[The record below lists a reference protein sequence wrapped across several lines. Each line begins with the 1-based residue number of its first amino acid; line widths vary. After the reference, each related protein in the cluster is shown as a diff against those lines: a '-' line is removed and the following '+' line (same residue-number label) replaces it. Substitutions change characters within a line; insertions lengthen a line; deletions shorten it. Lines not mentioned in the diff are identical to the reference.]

1 MTKIAAAIPAIM
13 AAATPQMLASIAM
26 AAAAGG
32 IDAYG
37 RRQTQKTND
46 AANQQWLA
54 YQDRKENAARLAE
67 ERGMKK
73 AQSSLD
79 QYLDTGTGE
88 ARAETIDTEAD
99 RLSGEFEQG
108 LDEGAANVIAS
119 DPGAGRSDVFDEALA
134 KSINTATT
142 DARKRM
148 QALARASAYGGSS
161 GGMSMNDA
169 TRGMTAGTQIGN
181 INMARGNNISALQR
195 YQAVQPEIFEY
206 RQSPM
211 VPILQAGSML
221 MGGMDPSKMGSWGT
235 SVFANGA
242 NAANPALTGFRPIA
256 RPANLGGT
264 AVSTAG
270 SPTGGGLSIF
280 NPAVPDRGFSFM
292 RV

>member
-1 MTKIAAAIPAIM
+1 MTKIAAAIPAIL
-13 AAATPQMLASIAM
+13 AAATPQMLASVAM

-37 RRQTQKTND
+37 RRQTQKTQD

-54 YQDRKENAARLAE
+54 YQDRKEKNARAAE

-88 ARAETIDTEAD
+88 ARAETIGTEAD

-108 LDEGAANVIAS
+108 LDEGAANVIANA
-119 DPGAGRSDVFDEALA
+119 PGAGRSEVFDEAMA
-134 KSINTATT
+134 KSINEATAES
-142 DARKRM
+142 RKRM
-148 QALARASAYGGSS
+148 QALAKASAYGGSS
-161 GGMSMNDA
+161 GGMNMNDA
-169 TRGMTAGTQIGN
+169 MRGMDVGTKIGT
-181 INMARGNNISALQR
+181 INAARGNNINALQR
-195 YQAVQPEIFEY
+195 FQNVQPEMFEY

-221 MGGMDPSKMGSWGT
+221 VGGMDPGGGAFGQSIFKPAAGS
-235 SVFANGA
+235 
-242 NAANPALTGFRPIA
+242 PASGFRPIA
-256 RPANLGGT
+256 RPAGLGTT
-264 AVSTAG
+264 AMSTAG
-270 SPTGGGLSIF
+270 SPTGVGGSVF
-280 NPAVPDRGFSFM
+280 NPAVPSRGFSFM